1 MGTGYWG
8 VALGNFDGVHI
19 GHRVLLDRLL
29 EKGKDSGL
37 STLVFTFKQHPQN
50 VLLTRN
56 KIPLIYPPEK
66 KKDIILKLGIDMVEM
81 VDFTQK
87 FAMLEPEEFFEK
99 FLLNRYNIKYV
110 VVGFNYRFG
119 RGGKG
124 NVSLL
129 KQIGDRYGFEVQV
142 VDPVITNGEVV
153 SSSLIRKLIS
163 IGDIK
168 SANRLLG
175 RKYTVNGKV
184 VKGKGRG
191 KEMGFPTA
199 NIELPPGIL
208 YPSRGVYITITNLEN
223 ASMISLTNV
232 GINPT
237 FSGNKLVIETYIPGF
252 KGNLYDKYIEVEFL
266 ERIRDEKKFEN
277 KEELVKQI
285 EMDLKYMENYVYSY
299 KV

>member
-266 ERIRDEKKFEN
+266 ERIRDEKKFES